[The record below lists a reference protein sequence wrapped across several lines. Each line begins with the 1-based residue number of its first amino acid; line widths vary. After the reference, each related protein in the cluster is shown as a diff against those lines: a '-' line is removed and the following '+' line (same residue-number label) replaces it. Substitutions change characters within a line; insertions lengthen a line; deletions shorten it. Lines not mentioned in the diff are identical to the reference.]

1 MSKRTLVG
9 VLKANSIQFVWAGFP
24 VLFGAIYHATGG
36 ALPAGEWP
44 SIGLLLAATALILGT
59 ASQFANAYADRDED
73 WLYVPGN
80 PLVTGE
86 LDAGTARKVLV
97 AQNILCGMLVVAL
110 LVVSDFNYRLV
121 AVVAAGWAAGL
132 AYSLPPLRLKETKA
146 GPFTH
151 ALAAVLVPLAGWLV
165 VERSLTAQDGF
176 IIAFAAF
183 FFVHLVAF
191 STTVKLRKTFENLK
205 GGRVQVEEGKGVLA
219 FRTSGLGIR
228 VKTAVAVET
237 ILGLGAFVLVPIYW
251 HLDIFSRE
259 LSIALLTLPLA
270 FMALNALFR
279 IRNPLGNAYKC
290 AFSMGMTC
298 IFIVFSFLGAALA
311 DLMHWGFIVLV
322 FFFFIAVYAILQRI
336 TRPSAPIFSK
346 KDLGTNAD

>member
-1 MSKRTLVG
+1 
-9 VLKANSIQFVWAGFP
+9 
-24 VLFGAIYHATGG
+24 VLFGAVFYAAGG
-36 ALPAGEWP
+36 TPDASDWP

-59 ASQFANAYADRDED
+59 ASQFANAYADRNED
-73 WLYVPGN
+73 RLYFPGN

-86 LDAGTARKVLV
+86 LDAGTARKVLI

-110 LVVSDFNYRLV
+110 LVVSDFNYRLII
-121 AVVAAGWAAGL
+121 AVVAGWAAGL

-165 VERSLTAQDGF
+165 VERSLTAQEGF

-191 STTVKLRKTFENLK
+191 STTVKLRKTLENLN
-205 GGRVQVEEGKGVLA
+205 GGRVQVEEGKGILDLK
-219 FRTSGLGIR
+219 TSGLGIK
-228 VKTAVAVET
+228 VKTAMAVET
-237 ILGLGAFVLVPIYW
+237 TVGLGAFILVPIYW

-270 FMALNALFR
+270 FMALTALFR
-279 IRNPLGNAYKC
+279 IKAPLENAYKC
-290 AFSMGMTC
+290 AFFMGMTC
-298 IFIVFSFLGAALA
+298 TFIVFSFLGVALA
-311 DLMHWGFIVLV
+311 DLIHWGFIVLV
-322 FFFFIAVYAILQRI
+322 FVFFIAVYAILQRA
-336 TRPSAPIFSK
+336 TRPLSPILSK
-346 KDLGTNAD
+346 KGGQG